1 MGCKWAPDFE
11 SVHQSNFK
19 KKIYEQQASF
29 LWSDFDNAFWIRH
42 LVIIKIRRLLNEPDT
57 KERKQRKLCNP
68 LRLFSQVKIR
78 KRGERAKW
86 AMWGTCEHGRKQEI
100 SRERQKRMRTQHRE
114 SESVASPF
122 QVRSLGAEH
131 ATEEECHSLWQ
142 KKEMVEG
149 GKQGIRGGVQGWV
162 ATLWASLF
170 SCC

>member
-114 SESVASPF
+114 KWECREPF
-122 QVRSLGAEH
+122 SGEVSRCWARD
-131 ATEEECHSLWQ
+131 
-142 KKEMVEG
+142 
-149 GKQGIRGGVQGWV
+149 RGGVPLAV
-162 ATLWASLF
+162 AKEGDGRRWETGN
-170 SCC
+170 